1 MGRRCPRLAVAG
13 QAVDNLPAHRRS
25 ARFLHN
31 PSMSAYAL
39 SQILAAIAI
48 AFDLL
53 SFQFRQR
60 RRIIAC
66 LAISC
71 LFIASH
77 FALLGH
83 TTATGLAL
91 LAAVRLVAGYLT
103 TSKRVM
109 LFFLAATVAMTLCT
123 FNGLLSLCSGLGSM
137 FGTVG
142 SFCRSDRTLRLVMM
156 GATSLW
162 LVHNILAGTPMAVL
176 MEALFLGSNILGYYR
191 FYLRRAGRVED

>member
-1 MGRRCPRLAVAG
+1 
-13 QAVDNLPAHRRS
+13 
-25 ARFLHN
+25 
-31 PSMSAYAL
+31 MSAFAL
-39 SQILAAIAI
+39 SQALATVAI

-53 SFQFRQR
+53 SFQLRQR
-60 RRIIAC
+60 RHIILC

-83 TTATGLAL
+83 DTATGLAL

-109 LFFLAATVAMTLCT
+109 LVFVAATVAVTGLT
-123 FNGLLSLCSGLGSM
+123 FHGLLSIFSGLGSV
-137 FGTVG
+137 FGTVA
-142 SFCRSDRTLRLVMM
+142 SFCRSDRTLRLMMM

-162 LVHNILAGTPMAVL
+162 LVHNWLAGTPMAVL
-176 MEALFLGSNILGYYR
+176 MEALFLGSNMLGFYR
-191 FYLRRAGRVED
+191 FYLRRAGRVPD

>member
-1 MGRRCPRLAVAG
+1 
-13 QAVDNLPAHRRS
+13 
-25 ARFLHN
+25 
-31 PSMSAYAL
+31 MSAFTL
-39 SQILAAIAI
+39 SQILATIAI

-60 RRIIAC
+60 RRIIVC

-71 LFIASH
+71 LFIAAH

-83 TTATGLAL
+83 DTATGLAL
-91 LAAVRLVAGYLT
+91 LAAVRLVAGSLT

-109 LFFLAATVAMTLCT
+109 LVFVAATITVTGLT
-123 FNGLLSLCSGLGSM
+123 FHGLLSVFSGLGSV

-162 LVHNILAGTPMAVL
+162 LIHNSLAGTPMAVL
-176 MEALFLGSNILGYYR
+176 MEALFLGSNMLGFYR
-191 FYLRRAGRVED
+191 FYLRRAGRVPD

>member
-1 MGRRCPRLAVAG
+1 
-13 QAVDNLPAHRRS
+13 
-25 ARFLHN
+25 
-31 PSMSAYAL
+31 MSSFAL
-39 SQILAAIAI
+39 SQVLAAVAI
-48 AFDLL
+48 GFDLL
-53 SFQFRQR
+53 SFQFRER
-60 RRIIAC
+60 RRIIIC

-71 LFIASH
+71 LFIATH

-83 TTATGLAL
+83 GTATGLAL

-109 LFFLAATVAMTLCT
+109 LFFVAATVAMTACT
-123 FNGLLSLCSGLGSM
+123 FHGLLSVFSGLGSV

-176 MEALFLGSNILGYYR
+176 MEALFLGSNLLGYYR
-191 FYLRRAGRVED
+191 FYLRRAGRAELPQS